1 MAYKK
6 TFKRKANYKKKNTGI
21 AKKALRKVN
30 ILAKKLKPEVKF
42 VDIKTSPED
51 YGTNGIVYNLT
62 KLIPWGIGQKQ
73 RVGRQ
78 IRLLRLTGTMQLELD
93 TGANTGGM
101 RFLVVKGN
109 NEDRKDLKVAE
120 TTSTSNE
127 IPLLAD
133 VDQWPYV
140 SRKVDD
146 DSKRTRFIYDKK
158 YQLDNGTKRLMTY
171 NINFKLGWNTQYMI
185 GDISEVQDGG
195 LYVAGMMNS
204 GETMTSLYNFRLW
217 YTDV

>member
-1 MAYKK
+1 MAPRK

-30 ILAKKLKPEVKF
+30 ILAKKLKPEVKY
-42 VDIKTSPED
+42 VDIKSSPED
-51 YGTNGIVYNLT
+51 YGMNGIVYNIT
-62 KLIPWGIGQKQ
+62 KFVAPGVGQKQ
-73 RVGRQ
+73 RIGRQ
-78 IRLLRLTGTMQLELD
+78 IRLLRLTGTMQLELA
-93 TGANTGGM
+93 TGVNSGGM
-101 RFLVVKGN
+101 RFLIVKGN
-109 NEDRKDLKVAE
+109 NEDRKDIKVAE

-185 GDISEVQDGG
+185 GDISEIQDGG

-204 GETMTSLYNFRLW
+204 NATMTSLYNFRLW